1 MQFANP
7 SQTRRAL
14 ALGSASQT
22 VPGRIFLAIAA
33 SALVAVAA
41 HVSLPLPF
49 TPVPL
54 TLGNAAVL
62 LVGLML
68 GPGAAFAALVLYLAE
83 GAMGLP
89 VFTPTGGPV
98 GIAHLLGPNA
108 GYLFSYP
115 IAAALA
121 SVIVR
126 NLKPAASRFT
136 AAVLACSVATVV
148 ILSIGAAWLATLL
161 HLHVVK
167 ALQLGVTP
175 FLAGEALKIAAAAGI
190 YAGIERLKRA

>member
-1 MQFANP
+1 MHLANP
-7 SQTRRAL
+7 SQTRRVL
-14 ALGSASQT
+14 ALDSASQT

-68 GPGAAFAALVLYLAE
+68 GPATAFGALVLYLVE

-89 VFTPTGGPV
+89 VFTPTGGPI

-108 GYLFSYP
+108 GYLFAYP
-115 IAAALA
+115 AAAAIA
-121 SVIVR
+121 SAVVR
-126 NLKPAASRFT
+126 NLKFTASRFT
-136 AAVLACSVATVV
+136 AAVLACSAATVV
-148 ILSIGAAWLATLL
+148 ILSAGSAWLAVWM
-161 HLHVVK
+161 HLNLVT
-167 ALQLGVTP
+167 ALKLGAIP
-175 FLAGEALKIAAAAGI
+175 FLAAEALKIAAAAGI
-190 YAGIERLKRA
+190 YAGIERWKRA